1 MSPERFKKLAIATLV
16 VTLAVILW
24 GAFVRASGS
33 GAGCGSHWPTC
44 NGEVIPRAKSVAT
57 LIEYTHRVTSGTAL
71 ILTIG
76 QLVAAFFAFPR
87 GHLARKGA
95 ALSMFFMVTEAAVG
109 AGLVLFEMVA
119 QNKSFARA
127 YWMGAH
133 LSNTFFLL
141 ASMAL
146 TIWWA
151 SDRPAPR
158 FSGARAWVVG
168 ALGAALLAVGM
179 AGAIVALGDTLFPVK
194 TLGEGIAQ
202 DFSAGAH
209 FFIRLRAL
217 HPVLAIL
224 VGSTIFLA
232 SRAVART
239 ESLRRLAAW
248 LGVAFGAQLAVGV
261 LNLVLLA
268 PVALQLVHLLLADL
282 YWMAAVIFASAYLA
296 EEPAYARP
304 AISNRSAST
313 SASVGQ

>member
-1 MSPERFKKLAIATLV
+1 VRLTVDTFRKLAYATLG

-57 LIEYTHRVTSGTAL
+57 LIEYTHRVTSGAAL
-71 ILTIG
+71 VLTVG

-87 GHLARKGA
+87 GHLARRGA
-95 ALSMFFMVTEAAVG
+95 ALSMFFMLTEAAVG

-119 QNKSFARA
+119 HNKSIARA
-127 YWMGAH
+127 WWMGAH

-158 FSGARAWVVG
+158 LSGLRAWIVAGLGVG
-168 ALGAALLAVGM
+168 LLFVGM
-179 AGAIVALGDTLFPVK
+179 AGAIVALGDTLFPAK
-194 TLGEGIAQ
+194 SLGEGIAQ

-209 FFIRLRAL
+209 FFVRLRAL
-217 HPVLAIL
+217 HPVLAIG
-224 VGSTIFLA
+224 VGATIYFA

-239 ESLRRLAAW
+239 EPLRRLAGW
-248 LGVAFGAQLAVGV
+248 LGVAFGLQLAIGV

-268 PVALQLVHLLLADL
+268 PVAIQLLHLLFADL
-282 YWMAAVIFASAYLA
+282 YWMAAVLFAAAYLA
-296 EEPAYARP
+296 EEPAPRRA
-304 AISNRSAST
+304 ALGEAT
-313 SASVGQ
+313 ADL